1 MFPITFGL
9 VVFHFFVFAGARA
22 VLVGECWVFRRMGVD
37 ACDQDVAG
45 MEEAPARIVV
55 QVHGELL
62 GAVVPLHIRSVH
74 SDYVADL
81 SHHRQ
86 VF

>member
-1 MFPITFGL
+1 
-9 VVFHFFVFAGARA
+9 
-22 VLVGECWVFRRMGVD
+22 MGVD